1 MLIDERFFMD
11 EDRKVV
17 KEERYDM
24 IMDSIISMISNGR
37 MNDEGKLLSENQLA
51 KKLNVSR
58 AHIREV
64 YSALNIFGVVE
75 SRHGEGTFFKHNDS
89 NMAYKLLF
97 IMLFQGIVTVDEI
110 MELRGIIEIGVSE
123 KAAKNR
129 THKDVNDLRECISKM
144 ENCNDVE
151 QLSMLDSQFHSIIG
165 RSCGNPLLVGLS
177 NIISGIVI
185 KSIKEHWNYIIF
197 DKNRSIK
204 RQTFEQHRE
213 LAESIIN
220 KRPYMAKVIAQE
232 HLEFVSESLR
242 RYRQNDFKN
251 R

>member
-89 NMAYKLLF
+89 
-97 IMLFQGIVTVDEI
+97 
-110 MELRGIIEIGVSE
+110 
-123 KAAKNR
+123 
-129 THKDVNDLRECISKM
+129 
-144 ENCNDVE
+144 
-151 QLSMLDSQFHSIIG
+151 
-165 RSCGNPLLVGLS
+165 SCFL
-177 NIISGIVI
+177 
-185 KSIKEHWNYIIF
+185 
-197 DKNRSIK
+197 
-204 RQTFEQHRE
+204 
-213 LAESIIN
+213 
-220 KRPYMAKVIAQE
+220 
-232 HLEFVSESLR
+232 
-242 RYRQNDFKN
+242 
-251 R
+251 